1 MSRII
6 FNVAAKC
13 DRAGRAQNQ
22 DNYWICPDLSLLNSD
37 SSPKIGNDTDIE
49 LSEKGTLLVVADGM
63 GGRTAMEK
71 IVVKVDGMQCGMC
84 EAHVNEAVR
93 AAFPV
98 KKVTSSHAKGETVIL
113 TEQDIDDAKLK
124 EVIDKTGYE
133 IGTVTREPYEK
144 KGLFS
149 AFRHEK

>member
-1 MSRII
+1 
-6 FNVAAKC
+6 
-13 DRAGRAQNQ
+13 
-22 DNYWICPDLSLLNSD
+22 
-37 SSPKIGNDTDIE
+37 
-49 LSEKGTLLVVADGM
+49 
-63 GGRTAMEK
+63 MEK

-124 EVIDKTGYE
+124 ERYE
-133 IGTVTREPYEK
+133 ALGEEARATIYGKQVADELVKLEKVTVGAVAPN
-144 KGLFS
+144 FS
-149 AFRHEK
+149 APLADGGVLSLHETKAKVKVVDFWASWC